1 MPALIW
7 FCLFIGLAQA
17 KQTKHTVKKSPDQWS
32 FVFAWTDAAG
42 KRHKA
47 AFQLD
52 ADLIKQDIEEPLRFQ
67 RRKAAE
73 YQAKKVRQWGKKQ
86 KGVKIGAKAQ
96 KGRVV
101 ITASGKPGAVK
112 EGLKGA
118 KRVRDKALSD
128 YMDEYGYTYYRPPF
142 RLRKGIV
149 PDYLRH
155 VEEYSDDL
163 MPVVEALG
171 GPTKNPRVFAGKALS
186 FSQNIPYE
194 MRALK
199 SDRYRRPLS
208 VIGRNKGDCDSKTVL
223 FLSLMHAAYPG
234 MDLGV
239 VYVRKH
245 AFGAIALE
253 PRRGETRFRNG
264 GQVWVGVEPVGPAVA
279 PVGKLGWKSK
289 LKLKTFRYRLKTL

>member
-1 MPALIW
+1 MILFVWLTLAL
-7 FCLFIGLAQA
+7 GLAEA
-17 KQTKHTVKKSPDQWS
+17 KQTKHSVQKSPDKWS
-32 FVFAWTDAAG
+32 FVFAWTDPEG
-42 KRHKA
+42 RRHKA
-47 AFQLD
+47 SFKLD
-52 ADLIKQDIEEPLRFQ
+52 ASLIKQDIEEPLRFQ

-86 KGVKIGAKAQ
+86 KGVKIGAKAE
-96 KGRVV
+96 KGRVT
-101 ITASGKPGAVK
+101 ISASGKPGAIK

-118 KRVRDKALSD
+118 KEVRDRALGD

-163 MPVVEALG
+163 MPVVDALG
-171 GPTKNPRVFAGKALS
+171 GPTKDPRVFANKALS
-186 FSQNIPYE
+186 FVQNIPYE
-194 MRALK
+194 LRALK

-223 FLSLMHAAYPG
+223 FLSLMHAAYPKL
-234 MDLGV
+234 DLGV

-245 AFGAIALE
+245 AFGALGLE
-253 PRRGETRFRNG
+253 PERGETRFRNG
-264 GQVWVGVEPVGPAVA
+264 GEVWVGVEPVGPAVA
-279 PVGKLGWKSK
+279 PIGKLGFKSK
-289 LKLKTFRYRLKTL
+289 LKLKTFRYRLRTI